1 MRKGLWLAAELACS
15 SPNSFRRMSKARC
28 FGHATHSPWEPLL
41 CDSYRLSC
49 RLSCKARCFGHATH
63 SPWEPLL
70 CDSYRLYGLS
80 HRLSC
85 CQGTEF
91 MRIPK
96 MIVLHTLLAFCQAL
110 RYCVPVDM
118 SGTWFPILMGRFDWR
133 LRWYNGNSAE
143 DGSCESID
151 WGRSKAEHWHVRV
164 LSRLPSFVQGVFNSL
179 NLSLNA
185 ENPTLWRT
193 ASSFDSH
200 NVGHRRK
207 WWLRV
212 PLVLIWQH
220 RPSTALQLF
229 ERIQCI
235 AFRCCRMFHLGLSKI
250 PREKL
255 IWQPEM
261 IP

>member
-1 MRKGLWLAAELACS
+1 
-15 SPNSFRRMSKARC
+15 MSKARC

-41 CDSYRLSC
+41 CGLVLYSY
-49 RLSCKARCFGHATH
+49 
-63 SPWEPLL
+63 
-70 CDSYRLYGLS
+70 
-80 HRLSC
+80 RLSC

-91 MRIPK
+91 MRIPI
-96 MIVLHTLLAFCQAL
+96 MIVPHTLLASCQAL

-133 LRWYNGNSAE
+133 LRWFNGNSAK

-164 LSRLPSFVQGVFNSL
+164 LSRLPSFVQGVFNIL

-193 ASSFDSH
+193 AFSFDSH
-200 NVGHRRK
+200 NVGHCQK

-212 PLVLIWQH
+212 SLVLTTQTFNSFTTVWKDTVYSVSVLQNVSS
-220 RPSTALQLF
+220 RALKNAT
-229 ERIQCI
+229 R
-235 AFRCCRMFHLGLSKI
+235 KI
-250 PREKL
+250 NLTTRNDTIKDKCTSL
-255 IWQPEM
+255 KDKQDTKK
-261 IP
+261 